1 MKQFG
6 FESATMTVVYQVGLD
21 DFNEPI
27 LKSSTFRNIA
37 ENISATQLDTV
48 AQALFRLTDN
58 SYVQVYKTEKQLI
71 G

>member
-6 FESATMTVVYQVGLD
+6 FESATMTVVYQAGFD
-21 DFNEPI
+21 DYNEPI
-27 LKSSTFRNIA
+27 LKSATFRNIA